1 MKYLITGVAGFI
13 GFYVCKRLLQ
23 DNTDIEIVGIDNLN
37 SYYDVN
43 LKFGRLQELGI
54 DNQIEINK
62 YKESSNTERF
72 KFIQMD
78 LSDSDSIKKLFEV
91 EKFDVV
97 VNLAAQAG
105 VRYSIKNPKA
115 YIQSNIDG
123 FLNILEGCR
132 HNGIK
137 HLVYASSSSVYGL
150 NGDIPYS
157 ESSSIAHPVSLY
169 AASKKSNE
177 LIAHSYSHLYN
188 IPTTGLRFFTVY
200 GPWGRPDMSPFIFT
214 NAILNN
220 RTIKLFNYGDMI
232 RDFTYID
239 DIIDG
244 VIRVLENP
252 PKSNDSWES
261 KRHDPSFSTAPY
273 KIYNIGNSTPVK
285 LVDFINEIEKCCD
298 KVANIEMKPMQLG
311 DVYQTNADTTLLQ
324 TELNYRP
331 TTSIKDGVKEYVGW
345 YKSYYN

>member
-150 NGDIPYS
+150 NAKVPFS
-157 ESSSIAHPVSLY
+157 ENDSIAHPVSLY
-169 AASKKSNE
+169 AATKKANE
-177 LIAHSYSHLYN
+177 LMAQSYSHLYQ
-188 IPTTGLRFFTVY
+188 IPSTGLLFFT
-200 GPWGRPDMSPFIFT
+200 
-214 NAILNN
+214 L
-220 RTIKLFNYGDMI
+220 
-232 RDFTYID
+232 
-239 DIIDG
+239 
-244 VIRVLENP
+244 
-252 PKSNDSWES
+252 
-261 KRHDPSFSTAPY
+261 
-273 KIYNIGNSTPVK
+273 
-285 LVDFINEIEKCCD
+285 
-298 KVANIEMKPMQLG
+298 
-311 DVYQTNADTTLLQ
+311 
-324 TELNYRP
+324 
-331 TTSIKDGVKEYVGW
+331 
-345 YKSYYN
+345 